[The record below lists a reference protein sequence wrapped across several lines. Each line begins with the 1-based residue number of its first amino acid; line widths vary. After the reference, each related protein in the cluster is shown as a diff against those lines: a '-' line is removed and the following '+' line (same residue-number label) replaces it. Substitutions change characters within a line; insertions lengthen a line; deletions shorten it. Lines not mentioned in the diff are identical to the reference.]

1 MVLVSDESKVQKE
14 SGIKSIWYRKGKY
27 PDIKVSGEKKAL
39 SFYGALN
46 VTTGKCHVMDTQRQT
61 SKYTVEF
68 LRRLESCYPSK
79 RVLLIWDGA
88 PWHRGEVKKY
98 LKRET
103 EKKWHLEIMY
113 FPPYSPD
120 FNPQEHVWKETKDQT
135 TKNSEEDFD
144 TKLLKF
150 RKYITKTKF
159 KTNFLTKYL

>member
-1 MVLVSDESKVQKE
+1 MVLVEDESRVQKE
-14 SGIKSIWYRKGKY
+14 SGIQSIWFHRGKY
-27 PDIKVSGEKKAL
+27 PDIKVTGEKKAL

-46 VTTGKCHVMDTQRQT
+46 VKTGKCHVMDVPRQI
-61 SKYTVEF
+61 SKNTVEF
-68 LRRLESCYPSK
+68 LRRLESCYKGK

-88 PWHRGEVKKY
+88 PWHRGEVRKY

-103 EKKWHLEIMY
+103 EKKWKLEIMY

-120 FNPQEHVWKETKDQT
+120 FNPQEHVWKETKENT
-135 TKNSEEDFD
+135 TKNSEDNFD

-159 KTNFLTKYL
+159 KTNFLSKYL

>member
-1 MVLVSDESKVQKE
+1 MVLVEDESKVQKE
-14 SGIKSIWYRKGKY
+14 SGIKSIWYKRGKY
-27 PDIKVSGEKKAL
+27 PDIKVCGEKKAL
-39 SFYGALN
+39 SFYGALDIK
-46 VTTGKCHVMDTQRQT
+46 TGKCHVMDTQRQN

-68 LRRLESCYPSK
+68 LRRLESCYPEK

-88 PWHRGEVKKY
+88 PWHRGEVRKY

-103 EKKWHLEIMY
+103 EKKWRLEIMY

-120 FNPQEHVWKETKDQT
+120 FNPQEHVWKETKEKT
-135 TKNSEEDFD
+135 TKNSEDDFD